1 MSCFDNFNSK
11 SKNIHLDLRDK
22 AMKVEDLE
30 SYSIKSEL
38 KSIHEQID
46 LLEEKL
52 SYGKSSS
59 QFSSSMNNI
68 SDFLKHIDR
77 TEKKI
82 EIIEST
88 MKKTPASKIQ
98 PRLSKLLDYIQASLI
113 QERQNNYLLR
123 QENEKLKKKLRYKKN
138 YTKDLNTLRED
149 YESLIE
155 SIKRSQN
162 IRAKQKK
169 LISSLKTKIP
179 SQENSPKSKTIKY
192 KKTLNKYYS

>member
-77 TEKKI
+77 TEKQI

-88 MKKTPASKIQ
+88 MKKAHASKIQ